1 MNKVI
6 LTGRLCHDPEIKYV
20 GKNNIALVNFTL
32 AVNRNYKN
40 SHGDYESDFIK
51 CRLWRK
57 QAEIFAEYM
66 SKGRLV
72 YLEGVIKIDKFIS
85 STGENKK
92 STIIDC
98 DLFKFIDSKSKD
110 FSKNEIFNGEKIFN
124 DEDVVGNELSES
136 EIPF

>member
-1 MNKVI
+1 
-6 LTGRLCHDPEIKYV
+6 
-20 GKNNIALVNFTL
+20 
-32 AVNRNYKN
+32 
-40 SHGDYESDFIK
+40 
-51 CRLWRK
+51 
-57 QAEIFAEYM
+57 M

-92 STIIDC
+92 SIIIDC

>member
-20 GKNNIALVNFTL
+20 GEKNIALVNFTL

-66 SKGRLV
+66 S
-72 YLEGVIKIDKFIS
+72 LEKLS
-85 STGENKK
+85 
-92 STIIDC
+92 II
-98 DLFKFIDSKSKD
+98 
-110 FSKNEIFNGEKIFN
+110 N
-124 DEDVVGNELSES
+124 
-136 EIPF
+136 